1 MVGKEEARRHRRGE
15 GSTYRVADGGWMAQL
30 SLGTDRRTGKRRTVR
45 RRAPDAKSAE
55 RALLRLQ
62 REWGIAGEVAWTKLS
77 DYLADWLD
85 DVKPSIAPATFTSYS
100 GHVENHIDPL
110 IGHLPVG
117 SLRPTDV
124 HRLIARL
131 LEQDKSAA
139 TVQRIVTTLRMA
151 LGQAVRDGELTVNVA
166 QVKLPRVDR
175 PPVEAMTDA
184 QAQALIVAVKD
195 DTFETLY
202 TVLLGT
208 GMRLGEACALDWRDV
223 DLKHGTVFV
232 RQGQDASCHAH
243 HHAPRVRGSLP
254 APAPRQGGSLRSSGA
269 RLPRSPDQR
278 AAAPRHR
285 HRTPSRGC

>member
-45 RRAPDAKSAE
+45 RRAPDARGAE

-62 REWGIAGEVAWTKLS
+62 HEWGIAGEVAWTKLS

-85 DVKPSIAPATFTSYS
+85 AVKPSIAPATFTSYS

-131 LEQDKSAA
+131 LEQGKSRGHGAA
-139 TVQRIVTTLRMA
+139 HRHDAADGAGPGRPRWRADRQRRP
-151 LGQAVRDGELTVNVA
+151 GQAAEGGPPA
-166 QVKLPRVDR
+166 QSR
-175 PPVEAMTDA
+175 P
-184 QAQALIVAVKD
+184 
-195 DTFETLY
+195 
-202 TVLLGT
+202 
-208 GMRLGEACALDWRDV
+208 
-223 DLKHGTVFV
+223 
-232 RQGQDASCHAH
+232 
-243 HHAPRVRGSLP
+243 
-254 APAPRQGGSLRSSGA
+254 
-269 RLPRSPDQR
+269 
-278 AAAPRHR
+278 
-285 HRTPSRGC
+285 